1 MSDETS
7 LKDVE
12 VLTFDVFGT
21 VIDWHGSIVKE
32 MKSRAQKPAS
42 PEIKKFS
49 DGGQRIV
56 SRINQRRDSLR
67 VLFFICQTGQI
78 SLMNGEM
85 VSGNHCRSLL
95 SSCL

>member
-32 MKSRAQKPAS
+32 MKSRAQKSTS
-42 PEIKKFS
+42 PELKNFS
-49 DGGQRIV
+49 DEGQRV
-56 SRINQRRDSLR
+56 VLRINRRHDSSR
-67 VLFFICQTGQI
+67 VLHFI
-78 SLMNGEM
+78 
-85 VSGNHCRSLL
+85 H
-95 SSCL
+95 